1 MTLWWGAPWPREDFR
16 ALVCADDALRV
27 AVPVGYACSLCG
39 ELIESH
45 DRGISM
51 MGVGAD
57 MKPYPVQEH
66 IECNT
71 RNVAGCFELVSTG
84 AVWTPGHV
92 CTGQDNY
99 REDALKV
106 WAWIQSHP
114 GALR

>member
-16 ALVCADDALRV
+16 ALVCEDDALRV

-39 ELIESH
+39 ELIEPD
-45 DRGISM
+45 DRGVSM

-66 IECNT
+66 IECNM
-71 RNVAGCFELVSTG
+71 RNTQGCYEFVSTG
-84 AVWTPGHV
+84 RPESHHPCPGHEHS
-92 CTGQDNY
+92 Y